1 MLSLS
6 YSQERNR
13 SSEDTW
19 ILRILFKSTPLRTGS
34 VIFHICLYLT
44 SEAIFGLCYLF
55 ACFLNK
61 YLLGTYQICAR
72 YFWRHNGNPERQDSW
87 RSRHLL
93 VRGLNSVGYKD
104 EMVLFLSVTAFS
116 YSHPFSTCQTDPQ
129 SFFFFFLSPLDLNLN
144 IISNWKPTFLSPC
157 CTSQAWGLGNLER
170 IEDIV
175 SSSHLFLFLP
185 KEVLMQMLVFVF

>member
-129 SFFFFFLSPLDLNLN
+129 SFFFSFKSTGFKSQYYIQLKTYLPLSLLHQP
-144 IISNWKPTFLSPC
+144 
-157 CTSQAWGLGNLER
+157 GLRSG
-170 IEDIV
+170 
-175 SSSHLFLFLP
+175 
-185 KEVLMQMLVFVF
+185 